1 MENKNNITALIDYL
15 YGNLS
20 QKEKEAFEEN
30 LKNDPAL
37 RKEVEELKTARK
49 GLASLGD
56 HEIMDPYIFQAGNGN
71 RFWNKPQGRPLTAVL
86 KYSTAIAASVI
97 ILFLAGFTTKATLH
111 FEKGSVTL
119 SFGNRQEL
127 QQPLTRDDVSG
138 MIREEVTRN
147 NRELIGQINSSQ
159 ASLQTMIEEHNKKEA
174 GEMKE
179 LLTNYTNAKND
190 EIQAVIARLQDNNR
204 DIVNEYIRQASAQQR
219 DYIQNLM
226 VNFSDYLQKQRTQD
240 LEKIRT
246 SLVTLKQSQ
255 EQQTMQT
262 SQILTSLISSMNS
275 QNN

>member
-20 QKEKEAFEEN
+20 QKEKEAFEET
-30 LKNDPAL
+30 LKNDPEL

-86 KYSTAIAASVI
+86 KYSTAIAASI
-97 ILFLAGFTTKATLH
+97 ILLFLAGFTTKATLH

-119 SFGNRQEL
+119 SFGNRQEM

-138 MIREEVTRN
+138 MIQAEVTQN
-147 NRELIGQINSSQ
+147 NRELISQINASQ

-174 GEMKE
+174 GEMKK

-190 EIQAVIARLQDNNR
+190 EIQAVIAKLQDNNR
-204 DIVNEYIRQASAQQR
+204 DLVNEYIRQASAQQR

-226 VNFSDYLQKQRTQD
+226 VNFSDYLQQQRTQD

-255 EQQTMQT
+255 EQQKMQT